1 MLYTRY
7 SGSVFDALLV
17 IADVATARSVDQA
30 LKEKHYR
37 RGLRCLRA
45 WSECLLFQ
53 LDILHNSGS
62 SVEKERNHEELMDL
76 NKVNDLITGIFAP
89 DMSDMA
95 EYWKDFYLLLSCFYL
110 FMLIMI
116 PIHFKI

>member
-37 RGLRCLRA
+37 RGLRSLRA

-53 LDILHNSGS
+53 LSNYE
-62 SVEKERNHEELMDL
+62 SVH
-76 NKVNDLITGIFAP
+76 FP
-89 DMSDMA
+89 
-95 EYWKDFYLLLSCFYL
+95 YDFKKSWISYTTLEAL
-110 FMLIMI
+110 
-116 PIHFKI
+116 